1 MIKIITNKQ
10 INNNQKTK
18 KPMKTTITTIAML
31 AMLATAFTS
40 CKKDKKDEPAP
51 AAPAPPA
58 NEGELI
64 TTMKVILRDSTAHS
78 TAIYEFK
85 DLDGPGGNAAAFGGS
100 NQSDSVITILS
111 GHIYKASI
119 LLLDETKSPVDTI
132 SNEVEEEGADHMFF
146 FNSITPQVATSYTVN
161 LNGGTI
167 IKYLDSDTN
176 GRGIGLETLWT
187 ANPTSSAIEPLKIE
201 LKHQPGVKDG
211 TYSPGETD
219 IQVDFK
225 LIVN

>member
-1 MIKIITNKQ
+1 
-10 INNNQKTK
+10 
-18 KPMKTTITTIAML
+18 MKTTITTIAML

-111 GHIYKASI
+111 SHIYKASI
-119 LLLDETKSPVDTI
+119 LLLDETKNPVDTI
-132 SNEVEEEGADHMFF
+132 SNEVLAEGADHMFF
-146 FNSITPQVATSYTVN
+146 FNSIAPTGNPYTTY
-161 LNGGTI
+161 LNGSMTD
-167 IKYLDSDTN
+167 IKYLDLDAN
-176 GRGIGLETLWT
+176 NRGIGLTTLWT
-187 ANPTSSAIEPLKIE
+187 APSMMMSKSPLKIE

-211 TYSPGETD
+211 TYAPGETD